1 MKEKISKLYSS
12 KYLKDFL
19 YPSIII
25 VVGFIA
31 WFPVIN
37 NWFFLG
43 YEASWLTSY
52 LPYNFINLLRSHSF
66 LYYLDYLIFG
76 WNPWGW
82 YLTSIVLHVTAS
94 ILLFILLQHITKN
107 KTLSF
112 ISSVIFVASSSYVD
126 VLISGSRNS
135 YYSLLLVWIL
145 LGLITFFKYKIS
157 GKLKYYFAS
166 LVFVVLAL
174 ITRETGIVM
183 VFLITFFD
191 LLILEK
197 RFSKI
202 KIKKTILR
210 HASLYIILIGFFL
223 IRPLYGGTTGD
234 LVDINV
240 KLQTKLVADGQYLEY
255 ARISLLTLGK
265 LVPPMVIPYP
275 ALNFIREF
283 LYKFISVKLL
293 EIYFFPFLGF
303 TVLSVICTFIYK
315 LRKTIYIKPL
325 FFFIVWSGLFLV
337 FFSLS
342 VPSTPDVHVL
352 PYNWDTMRY
361 RYFTFVGFSFILGFL
376 ITEFYKKIPIVNKL
390 MFKITFV
397 ILLVLNIFLIWNIES
412 LVYALRYK
420 PQIDFY
426 AKFK

>member
-157 GKLKYYFAS
+157 GKLK
-166 LVFVVLAL
+166 
-174 ITRETGIVM
+174 I
-183 VFLITFFD
+183 
-191 LLILEK
+191 
-197 RFSKI
+197 
-202 KIKKTILR
+202 
-210 HASLYIILIGFFL
+210 
-223 IRPLYGGTTGD
+223 
-234 LVDINV
+234 
-240 KLQTKLVADGQYLEY
+240 
-255 ARISLLTLGK
+255 
-265 LVPPMVIPYP
+265 
-275 ALNFIREF
+275 
-283 LYKFISVKLL
+283 
-293 EIYFFPFLGF
+293 
-303 TVLSVICTFIYK
+303 
-315 LRKTIYIKPL
+315 
-325 FFFIVWSGLFLV
+325 
-337 FFSLS
+337 
-342 VPSTPDVHVL
+342 
-352 PYNWDTMRY
+352 
-361 RYFTFVGFSFILGFL
+361 
-376 ITEFYKKIPIVNKL
+376 
-390 MFKITFV
+390 
-397 ILLVLNIFLIWNIES
+397 
-412 LVYALRYK
+412 
-420 PQIDFY
+420 
-426 AKFK
+426 